1 MKETVKEV
9 STRKLYARP
18 QSGNCHKVRLLL
30 GFLKLSYQEIPVDI
44 SGGENRR
51 EPFISLN
58 PLGQIPVLVEG
69 ETVLRDSQAILVYL
83 ARKYGGE
90 QWLPSEALPM
100 AQVVQWLSVAANEI
114 QNSLNLARLYYLM
127 NAKVDIDLATRR
139 GHAILNV
146 MNGHLA
152 SREWLE
158 CGRPTIADLACFPY
172 VALAYQGGIS
182 IEDYR
187 HVKAWVERIKAL
199 PGFTPM
205 PGM

>member
-1 MKETVKEV
+1 MTEV
-9 STRKLYARP
+9 ATRKLYARP
-18 QSGNCHKVRLLL
+18 QSGNCHKIRLLL
-30 GFLKLSYQEIPVDI
+30 GLLKLSYEEIPVDI
-44 SGGENRR
+44 PGGENRR

-58 PLGQIPVLVEG
+58 PLGQVPVLVEG

-83 ARKYGGE
+83 ARKYGGRD
-90 QWLPSEALPM
+90 WLPSETLPM
-100 AQVVQWLSVAANEI
+100 AQVVQWLSVSANEI

-127 NAKVDIDLATRR
+127 NATVDIDVAIRR

-158 CGRPTIADLACFPY
+158 CGQPTIADFACFPY
-172 VALAYQGGIS
+172 IALAYQGGIS
-182 IEDYR
+182 VEDYR
-187 HVKAWVERIKAL
+187 HVKTWIERIKAL
-199 PGFTPM
+199 PGFTSM